1 MLTKQDGSQTKNF
14 QFALKE
20 DDMKKEKFCLMLM
33 FIAFFAGMLSLT
45 AAAAVQAD
53 VQSVTVKA
61 W

>member
-1 MLTKQDGSQTKNF
+1 
-14 QFALKE
+14 
-20 DDMKKEKFCLMLM
+20 MKKEKFCLMLM